1 MQIPAISPLARHA
14 STPQHWD
21 SRNGPALLALVRRI
35 VHGDR
40 RGLPC
45 AWAPP
50 HLLLGLKFCGRRRG
64 GRATPLAASLARRRR
79 TDFLVHQ
86 LLGARAKALRA
97 RLGLAGRRRRAGA
110 AAAAAGVEAVGAGRL
125 AQRLLHG
132 QGQIASAAACTG
144 LSRAVQ
150 QPRHSKMVFLPSK
163 PSYSC

>member
-14 STPQHWD
+14 SKPQHWD
-21 SRNGPALLALVRRI
+21 SRNCPALLALVRRI

-45 AWAPP
+45 AWPPP

-64 GRATPLAASLARRRR
+64 GRATALAASLTRRRR
-79 TDFLVHQ
+79 ADFLVHRF
-86 LLGARAKALRA
+86 LGARAEALRA
-97 RLGLAGRRRRAGA
+97 RLGLVGRRRRAGA
-110 AAAAAGVEAVGAGRL
+110 AAAAAGVEAVGASRL

-132 QGQIASAAACTG
+132 QGQIASAAACMG

-150 QPRHSKMVFLPSK
+150 QPRHSKKVFLPSK